1 MIRFV
6 FALVAVLIARVAAAQ
21 QPCVASAPQVV
32 DDVFKQVLARPAD
45 AGSAG
50 LAYALGSGRATVRDV
65 VTAVARSPEYEVRF
79 FWPPVVAAVYRQV
92 MQREP
97 SAAEI
102 DAASRQLA
110 SGNLTA
116 ATLVANVATRAAN
129 NSPDAIRILYRRLLG
144 RDPDPDG
151 LRAHTA
157 IAERDG
163 LQAVTQSIVSSP
175 EYRSRA
181 ASGAAATQGA
191 DGYAEAVRSMYR
203 QLLGREPD
211 PDGLRGLVEVAA
223 VYGAKGP
230 IDRMLNS
237 PEYRQR
243 YGDNG
248 IPGRQ
253 DAFCGVSPAER
264 APVDRAPAIPRRR

>member
-1 MIRFV
+1 MIRSVFV
-6 FALVAVLIARVAAAQ
+6 LIAVLIARVAAAQ

-32 DDVFKQVLARPAD
+32 DDVYKQVLGRPAD
-45 AGSAG
+45 PGSAP
-50 LAYALGSGRATVRDV
+50 LAHALGSGRMTVRDV
-65 VTAVARSPEYEVRF
+65 VATVARSPEYEVRF

-92 MQREP
+92 MQREAN
-97 SAAEI
+97 AAEI
-102 DAASRQLA
+102 EAAARQLA
-110 SGNLTA
+110 NGSLTA
-116 ATLVANVATRAAN
+116 AALVANVATRAAN
-129 NSPDAIRILYRRLLG
+129 NSPDAIPILYRRLLG

-151 LRAHTA
+151 LRAYTA

-163 LQAVTQSIVSSP
+163 LQAVTESIVSSP

-181 ASGAAATQGA
+181 ATAGAATEETA
-191 DGYAEAVRSMYR
+191 GYADAVRSMYR
-203 QLLGREPD
+203 QLLGREAD
-211 PDGLRGLVEVAA
+211 PDGLRSLVEVAT

-243 YGDNG
+243 YGDSG

-253 DAFCGVSPAER
+253 DAFCGAAPAER
-264 APVDRAPAIPRRR
+264 APVNRAPAIPRRR